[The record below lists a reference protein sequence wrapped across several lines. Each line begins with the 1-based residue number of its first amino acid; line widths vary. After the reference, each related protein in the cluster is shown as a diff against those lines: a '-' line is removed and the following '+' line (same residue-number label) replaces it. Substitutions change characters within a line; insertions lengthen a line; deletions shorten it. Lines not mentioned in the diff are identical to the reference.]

1 MQLLLPKMAILSFE
15 KEMSDLI
22 QDQLLFTESI
32 YANLPV
38 GIEIYD
44 ANGILRSIN
53 DHALHMYGVED
64 RTTVIGVVNLF
75 NSPYC
80 DEKLRTKIQAG
91 EDIVLEFEYDFDRI
105 NKDAYFSSHN
115 QKSMIYEVKVV
126 PIRSKIRGN
135 YRTYTTCQRCNCRKR
150 SGFSHRRK

>member
-1 MQLLLPKMAILSFE
+1 MGPMKQNAVTSAEDGNPSFE

-126 PIRSKIRGN
+126 PIR
-135 YRTYTTCQRCNCRKR
+135 CNCRKR